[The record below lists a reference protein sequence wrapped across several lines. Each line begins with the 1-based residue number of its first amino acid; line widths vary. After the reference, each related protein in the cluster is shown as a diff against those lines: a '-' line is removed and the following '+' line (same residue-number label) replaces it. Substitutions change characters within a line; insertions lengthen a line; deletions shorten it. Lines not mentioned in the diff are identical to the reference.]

1 MFGCF
6 SNHVEYI
13 GCIVLPNGRDFNQY
27 YTRDRLTN
35 ASEFGMDVFRYFV
48 NAIESMNNIIDYIY
62 FDNYDE
68 LVERVT
74 LRDFRTGI
82 LHKHL
87 FMSELN
93 DLANAYKHS
102 VRAATKDKKTIIN
115 KGKIKAADMN
125 MVEIKTE
132 LTISAAKTSS
142 TTKITSHFRV
152 EYYDIFLENFE
163 YWLEYFMTGNRNA
176 KLRSILDVGL
186 GK

>member
-1 MFGCF
+1 
-6 SNHVEYI
+6 
-13 GCIVLPNGRDFNQY
+13 
-27 YTRDRLTN
+27 
-35 ASEFGMDVFRYFV
+35 
-48 NAIESMNNIIDYIY
+48 MNNIIDYIY

-74 LRDFRTGI
+74 LKDFRTGI